1 MIWWRIQTSMPSI
14 FDCHSLQ
21 TFPLW
26 KTNLVKFVGLF
37 AFHELLFYPVWLRSN
52 MKIEIAPQKCFAFKI
67 AKIPLG
73 VYFFQIITTFSKVF
87 PIIPQIHINGLVLLT
102 INVCVVL
109 KKNTSFCEI
118 EIYFKFYT
126 LKKIV
131 EENF

>member
-1 MIWWRIQTSMPSI
+1 
-14 FDCHSLQ
+14 
-21 TFPLW
+21 
-26 KTNLVKFVGLF
+26 
-37 AFHELLFYPVWLRSN
+37 

-102 INVCVVL
+102 INVCVVTVVL

-131 EENF
+131 EEKF